1 MQNARSPSHSFR
13 QKIQEVVPGLLFCL
27 VITGAAAFLAA
38 SHGGPVVLYALL
50 LGMAFNFLADDPRFM
65 PGLALAS
72 QLILRVGVALLG
84 SRITLGLV
92 GDIGL
97 PMLASI
103 VVIVLATI
111 AFGFGAAHTL
121 DLPKRLGVLTAGAT
135 AICGASAAAA
145 LAAVLPRDANR
156 ERDTAFTIIGVTTL
170 STVAMVL
177 YPAIARSI
185 GFDDKEIGI
194 FIGATIHDVA
204 QVVGAGYSV
213 SPLAGDKATIVKL
226 FRVALLVPIV
236 LGVALIAR
244 RLEPSVKATSKGL
257 LPGFLVAFVVL
268 VLANSAGWVPPSV
281 GEALGHA
288 SRWCIVI
295 AIAAVG
301 VKTSLKSF
309 IGVGQPAVGMLI
321 AQTLVLAVL
330 AIAAIL
336 LLR

>member
-1 MQNARSPSHSFR
+1 MQDAPTLVTLVKQRS
-13 QKIQEVVPGLLFCL
+13 KEATPGLLFCL
-27 VITGAAAFLAA
+27 VITGAAAFLTA

-92 GDIGL
+92 GDVGL
-97 PMLASI
+97 PMLACI
-103 VVIVLATI
+103 AVIVLATV
-111 AFGFGAAHTL
+111 AFGFAVAHFL
-121 DLPKRLGVLTAGAT
+121 DLPKRFGVLTAGAT

-170 STVAMVL
+170 STVAMIL
-177 YPAIARSI
+177 YPAVGRSI

-236 LGVALIAR
+236 LGVALAAR

-257 LPGFLVAFVVL
+257 LPSFLVAFVVL
-268 VLANSAGWVPPSV
+268 VLINSAGWVPPAV
-281 GEALGHA
+281 ADALSHT
-288 SRWCIVI
+288 SRWCIVV

-321 AQTLVLAVL
+321 AETLVLAVL
-330 AIAAIL
+330 AVAAIV